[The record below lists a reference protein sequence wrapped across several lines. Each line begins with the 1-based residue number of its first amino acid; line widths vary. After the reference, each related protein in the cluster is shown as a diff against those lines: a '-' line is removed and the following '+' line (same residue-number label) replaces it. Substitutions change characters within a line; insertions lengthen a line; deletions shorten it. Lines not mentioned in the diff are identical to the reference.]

1 MQKNSVISP
10 ARPTS
15 AWIECSSGLRRR
27 IGGWIPSSRR
37 SGAQIG
43 ERSEER
49 MSQLADR
56 VDGLGRLMTDMDRR
70 LLRLET
76 KMEVYESSARQRRG
90 PKPLPE

>member
-1 MQKNSVISP
+1 MSWAAEAFRALKKI
-10 ARPTS
+10 
-15 AWIECSSGLRRR
+15 ILL
-27 IGGWIPSSRR
+27 
-37 SGAQIG
+37 
-43 ERSEER
+43 EER

-76 KMEVYESSARQRRG
+76 KMEVYESSARRRRD